1 MNIQKIEEEVRSSEI
16 LNHPFLIKLQSG
28 GYDKEQIKLWVSQQF
43 YFSNQFPRCL
53 GALWCRISDY
63 QISLPLMKF
72 LAVEHW
78 GSEETGAHWK
88 QYRKV
93 LDYFG
98 LSINELKSVPAFDE
112 TKEYLDYRFNVCLNN
127 TVEEVLGFMGFAHEL
142 VNEKIFASYY
152 HGVKTI
158 EGIPD
163 SALTYFKSHIED
175 EPEDY
180 QIFKNII
187 LSFVKSD
194 ESLQLVEKG
203 AIQTL
208 ERRIIF
214 FDHMKN
220 RLDNFSKYQ

>member
-1 MNIQKIEEEVRSSEI
+1 MNIQKIEEEVMSNKI
-16 LNHPFLIKLQSG
+16 LNHPFLVKLQSG
-28 GYDKEQIKLWVSQQF
+28 GYNKEQIKLWASQQF

-78 GSEETGAHWK
+78 GSEESGAHWK
-88 QYRKV
+88 QYRQV

-98 LSINELKSVPAFDE
+98 LTINDLKSVSAFEE
-112 TKEYLDYRFNVCLNN
+112 TKEYLEYRFDVCLNKS
-127 TVEEVLGFMGFAHEL
+127 VEEGLGCMGFAHEL
-142 VNEKIFASYY
+142 VNEKIFTFYY
-152 HGVKTI
+152 HGIKTI
-158 EGIPD
+158 KGVPD

-187 LSFVKSD
+187 LTFVKSD
-194 ESLQLVEKG
+194 EGFSLVKNG

-208 ERRIIF
+208 EKRITF
-214 FDHMKN
+214 FDRMKQ
-220 RLDNFSKYQ
+220 RLDNEKNR

>member
-1 MNIQKIEEEVRSSEI
+1 MNIQTIEEEIKSNRI
-16 LNHPFLIKLQSG
+16 LNHPFLVKLQSG
-28 GYDKEQIKLWVSQQF
+28 GYNKEQIKLWVSQQF

-78 GSEETGAHWK
+78 GSEESHAHWK
-88 QYRKV
+88 QYRQV

-98 LSINELKSVPAFDE
+98 LSISDLKSVPAFEE
-112 TKEYLDYRFNVCLNN
+112 TKYYLDYRFDVCLNK
-127 TVEEVLGFMGFAHEL
+127 TVEEGLGCMGFAHEL
-142 VNEKIFASYY
+142 VNEKIFTSYY

-158 EGIPD
+158 KDVSE
-163 SALTYFKSHIED
+163 STLQYFKSHMED

-187 LSFVKSD
+187 LSFVKS
-194 ESLQLVEKG
+194 EERMSLVEKG

-208 ERRIIF
+208 EKRIIF
-214 FDHMKN
+214 FDRIKS
-220 RLDNFSKYQ
+220 RLDSIE